1 MSSETHDDATP
12 PDPGVGTTESY
23 PSPTEEERAEAPLE
37 PYVPIVPEPSLT
49 SRLPC
54 PPGTAQCTGDDV
66 IECRIAGVPGE
77 SLSRRHGPAVWFH
90 PNGKVQRTGS
100 YADHE
105 WSGRWWCFDE
115 EGRLESSTAYVA
127 GKEEGLSVDFYPNG
141 RRRSETFYRRGKM
154 HGPSKHWTEEGE
166 LMGITEYEDDQV
178 VASKVFRYTL
188 KEATP
193 AELEA
198 AHDTLRRLLE
208 EQKRLLALL

>member
-1 MSSETHDDATP
+1 MPIQKQSDAAP
-12 PDPGVGTTESY
+12 PAPGVGTTESY
-23 PSPTEEERAEAPLE
+23 PLPTDEERAETPLE
-37 PYVPIVPEPSLT
+37 PYVPFVAEPSLA

-54 PPGTAQCTGDDV
+54 PPGTSQCVGDNV

-90 PNGKVQRTGS
+90 PNGKVQRAGS
-100 YADHE
+100 YAHHE

-127 GKEEGLSVDFYPNG
+127 GKEEGLSVSFYPNG
-141 RRRSETFYRRGKM
+141 RRSSETFYRRGKM
-154 HGPSKHWTEEGE
+154 HGPSKRWTEEGE
-166 LMGITEYEDDQV
+166 LMGITEYEDDEV

-193 AELEA
+193 AEIDEA
-198 AHDTLRRLLE
+198 RDTLMRLLE
-208 EQKRLLALL
+208 EQKKLLDAM